1 MSKVVI
7 MVCEKNW
14 KSNEERI
21 FAQSYRCVL
30 IYFLDLRSSY
40 RCVLIYFLDL
50 EQEQALLYVKKL
62 PSWNFTSFTY
72 YLSHVFVKKNFVFF
86 SRFKLSTVYV
96 LIDFTNLE
104 SSPSSAFFFFF
115 FGYQRNKRAL
125 SVKIWSLPAQLICR
139 ILKSQKLF
147 LLRKFHWHSNLFW

>member
-115 FGYQRNKRAL
+115 WL
-125 SVKIWSLPAQLICR
+125 SEKQESTISEN
-139 ILKSQKLF
+139 LKFTS
-147 LLRKFHWHSNLFW
+147 STYM

>member
-21 FAQSYRCVL
+21 FAQSYRFVL

-104 SSPSSAFFFFF
+104 SSPSSAFFFFLAIRETREH
-115 FGYQRNKRAL
+115 YQWKFE
-125 SVKIWSLPAQLICR
+125 VYQL
-139 ILKSQKLF
+139 
-147 LLRKFHWHSNLFW
+147 NLYVES

>member
-1 MSKVVI
+1 MPYPMSKVVM

-14 KSNEERI
+14 TLNEERI

-104 SSPSSAFFFFF
+104 SSTSSAIF
-115 FGYQRNKRAL
+115 
-125 SVKIWSLPAQLICR
+125 
-139 ILKSQKLF
+139 LF
-147 LLRKFHWHSNLFW
+147 LAIKETREHYQ

>member
-1 MSKVVI
+1 MSKVVM

-14 KSNEERI
+14 TLNEERI

-50 EQEQALLYVKKL
+50 RSSYRCVLIYFLDLRSSYWCVLIYFLDLEQEQALLYVKKL
-62 PSWNFTSFTY
+62 PSGNSTNFTY

-104 SSPSSAFFFFF
+104 SSTSSAIF
-115 FGYQRNKRAL
+115 
-125 SVKIWSLPAQLICR
+125 
-139 ILKSQKLF
+139 LF
-147 LLRKFHWHSNLFW
+147 LAIKETREHYQ